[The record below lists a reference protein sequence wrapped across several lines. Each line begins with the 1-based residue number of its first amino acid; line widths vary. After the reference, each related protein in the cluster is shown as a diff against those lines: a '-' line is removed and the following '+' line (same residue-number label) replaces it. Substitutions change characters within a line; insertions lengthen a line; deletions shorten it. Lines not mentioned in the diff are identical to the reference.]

1 MCPSRLVVL
10 TFLLA
15 SNNSMRYGSHILNM
29 SDLCT
34 GEIYHMYL
42 VHFEEGLLGAPKKVC
57 FKGCHNDRPVLRQGA
72 NTVVLHSA
80 GQDFGDQHEEDWLVS
95 TSTGEQRTVKFSYVD
110 VNLHAHLLTLDL
122 LRSGNIYTM
131 FTLKHHTDWD
141 TNDTRIVKFR
151 GWLAEA
157 CPVLQECTSRH
168 GFHLDYDRDR
178 DVWLTARGE
187 AVLFVPSEDHF
198 LSKQLCKDIR
208 DKLRKKLHEND
219 DIKVS
224 VRLRLDQ
231 IAQGTARLGADTCR
245 QDPVSLTVPVLNRAV
260 YLEPDN
266 LPGDVVQCVYDVTS
280 LANMMERSIE
290 VSPTTRKPFSKDDV
304 KRITQRTGP

>member
-1 MCPSRLVVL
+1 MVL

-15 SNNSMRYGSHILNM
+15 SNNNSMRYGSQILNM
-29 SDLCT
+29 SDLCA
-34 GEIYHMYL
+34 GEIYHMHL
-42 VHFEEGLLGAPKKVC
+42 VHFDEGLLGTPKRVC
-57 FKGCHNDRPVLRQGA
+57 FKGYHNDRPVLKQGA
-72 NTVVLHSA
+72 NTVILHNA

-110 VNLHAHLLTLDL
+110 VNLHAHLLTLNL

-141 TNDTRIVKFR
+141 TNDTRIVKFK
-151 GWLAEA
+151 GWLTED
-157 CPVLQECTSRH
+157 CRPVLQECSSRH
-168 GFHLDYDRDR
+168 RFHLGYDCDR

-208 DKLRKKLHEND
+208 DKVRKRLHEND
-219 DIKVS
+219 DVKVS
-224 VRLRLDQ
+224 VRLRLDN
-231 IAQGTARLGADTCR
+231 ISHGNGRLSADTCR
-245 QDPVSLTVPVLNRAV
+245 QDPVSLTTPVLSRAV
-260 YLEPDN
+260 YLESDN

-280 LANMMERSIE
+280 LADMMERSIE
-290 VSPTTRKPFSKDDV
+290 ISPTTRKPFSKGDV
-304 KRITQRTGP
+304 KRIIQRTGQ